1 MLVKILGCKSNILFV
16 LIGDKT
22 LYLQKFSTV
31 ITELNRSMETCYI
44 LFGSNMALR
53 QGSGTSDKNGIFAQA
68 CLYINN
74 RCGRVV
80 QVSSPYE
87 SEPWG
92 FETEEWFLNRVIVLE
107 TGLEP
112 EALLRELLQI
122 EQDLGRERHPEIEG
136 YTSRTA
142 DLDILY
148 YGDRI
153 ILTDTLTVPHPRLHR
168 RRFALLP
175 MSEVAPNLVHP
186 ALGLTQSELLARCPD
201 TLSVRKLE
209 NDQTEEQ
216 CITTT

>member
-1 MLVKILGCKSNILFV
+1 
-16 LIGDKT
+16 
-22 LYLQKFSTV
+22 
-31 ITELNRSMETCYI
+31 MESCYV
-44 LFGSNMALR
+44 LFGSNM
-53 QGSGTSDKNGIFAQA
+53 GDKENLFAEA
-68 CLYINN
+68 CLLINN
-74 RCGRVV
+74 RCGAITA
-80 QVSSPYE
+80 VSSSYE

-92 FETEEWFLNRVIVLE
+92 FNAEEWFLNRVIVLE
-107 TGLEP
+107 TVLEP

-136 YTSRTA
+136 YSSRTA

-175 MSEVAPNLVHP
+175 MCEVAPNLRHP

-201 TLSVRKLE
+201 ALLVRKIE
-209 NDQTEEQ
+209 ND
-216 CITTT
+216 